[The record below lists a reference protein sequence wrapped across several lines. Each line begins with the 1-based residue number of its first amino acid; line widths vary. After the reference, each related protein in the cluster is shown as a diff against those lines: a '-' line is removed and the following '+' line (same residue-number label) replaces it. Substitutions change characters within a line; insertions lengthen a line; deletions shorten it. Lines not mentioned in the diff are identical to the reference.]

1 MKVEETKIE
10 TAEEPP
16 KAPESPAKPLE
27 PDIRDNRLLA
37 ALSYV
42 GLLFVVPLLAGQRSE
57 YAMFHCRQG
66 IMVFAIQ
73 SLLSFVTWIP
83 VVGPLVYVL
92 TLAVSVAGIV
102 YAWRGERWEMPIIG
116 RYAQMLKI

>member
-1 MKVEETKIE
+1 MEENVLKVEEPKIE

-16 KAPESPAKPLE
+16 KPPLP
-27 PDIRDNRLLA
+27 PDVADNRLLA

-66 IMVFAIQ
+66 IMVFAVQ
-73 SLLSFVTWIP
+73 SVLSLLVWVPVLGVLAYAVVLTAS
-83 VVGPLVYVL
+83 VVGFVK
-92 TLAVSVAGIV
+92 
-102 YAWRGERWEMPIIG
+102 AWRGERWEMPIIG
-116 RYAQMLKI
+116 KYAQMLKI